1 RRNRS
6 RPLGYSLA
14 TRIPY
19 REEYVNTFIDNFIYV
34 YKGGIP
40 LQKLLYE
47 ENVWKKE
54 KVYPWMPSWRIL
66 QMYII

>member
-1 RRNRS
+1 M
-6 RPLGYSLA
+6 GYSLA

-47 ENVWKKE
+47 EESNEEYRKTASEPGK
-54 KVYPWMPSWRIL
+54 SIL
-66 QMYII
+66 